1 VVPLLL
7 PTLEAK
13 TLKNKLFL
21 FKMVSAKKQEKNVEI
36 NDFIINCFLFVC
48 RATPFYYPSGKKK
61 ELKLQIR
68 NARGKKK

>member
-1 VVPLLL
+1 
-7 PTLEAK
+7 
-13 TLKNKLFL
+13 
-21 FKMVSAKKQEKNVEI
+21 MVSAKKQEKNVEI